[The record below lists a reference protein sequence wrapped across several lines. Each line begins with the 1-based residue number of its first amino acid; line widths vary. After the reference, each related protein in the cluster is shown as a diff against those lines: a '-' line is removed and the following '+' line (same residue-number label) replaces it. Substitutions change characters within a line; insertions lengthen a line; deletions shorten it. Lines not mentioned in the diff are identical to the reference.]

1 MSSCFAPTSFGA
13 FHSQIEGLPSTSR
26 FVFSPTAEVEK
37 RLLSE
42 TAELKLDIS
51 NLNKKLNYLETTYR
65 NSQGHIDRILH
76 SGGRPWRFLDLEDSQ
91 LGDLPENYESTP
103 LARYYRVSELRPRR
117 ITGYKLKKKISRSLD
132 LDPMKRMYPGVLL
145 GRSEGNIYD
154 LTSYGVG
161 LCMYNEPPLVTF

>member
-1 MSSCFAPTSFGA
+1 ML
-13 FHSQIEGLPSTSR
+13 SQIEGLPSTSR

-76 SGGRPWRFLDLEDSQ
+76 SGGRPWRFLHLKDSQ
-91 LGDLPENYESTP
+91 LGELPENDESTP

-117 ITGYKLKKKISRSLD
+117 ITGYKLKKISRSLD
-132 LDPMKRMYPGVLL
+132 LDPMKRVYPGVFL
-145 GRSEGNIYD
+145 GRSEDHIFD
-154 LTSYGVG
+154 LTSYDVG
-161 LCMYNEPPLVTF
+161 PWTYIELLLVTF